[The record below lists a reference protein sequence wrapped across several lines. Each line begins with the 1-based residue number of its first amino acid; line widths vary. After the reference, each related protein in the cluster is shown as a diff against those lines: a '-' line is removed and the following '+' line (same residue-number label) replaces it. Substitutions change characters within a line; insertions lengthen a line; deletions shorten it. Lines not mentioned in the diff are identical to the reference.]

1 MKLMSEEGVSSVAV
15 VEEETGNL
23 LSAVSVTDI
32 GKIVVPSQS
41 NQILSTPLHQ
51 FIAQIKEPEGSTEGE
66 DRFPV
71 YSVFP
76 TSTLSYTIQKLL
88 ATNAHRLF
96 VTKDVSMIPS
106 PNSAQNSSGNLSGI
120 VSIVDIL
127 SLFARIAHIRD
138 VDPTRN
144 QRHRRASSASSQ
156 SSRSDRDFAS
166 SRSSS
171 RTSLRPNSIVG
182 TSPGQPP
189 ENRRTSISG
198 LDSASYQWAERV
210 PK

>member
-1 MKLMSEEGVSSVAV
+1 MRKGGTRSQA
-15 VEEETGNL
+15 
-23 LSAVSVTDI
+23 TDLNYI
-32 GKIVVPSQS
+32 CQIVVPSQS
-41 NQILSTPLHQ
+41 NQILSAPLHQ
-51 FIAQIKEPEGSTEGE
+51 FISQIKELEGSADGE
-66 DRFPV
+66 ERYPV

-96 VTKDVSMIPS
+96 VTKDVSLTMSTSLTPS
-106 PNSAQNSSGNLSGI
+106 SSGNLSGI

-138 VDPTRN
+138 VDPTHNR
-144 QRHRRASSASSQ
+144 RHRRASSASSH

-171 RTSLRPNSIVG
+171 RTSLRPNSMVVP
-182 TSPGQPP
+182 SGQTL
-189 ENRRTSISG
+189 ENRRISTSG
-198 LDSASYQWAERV
+198 LDSSSYQWTENV
-210 PK
+210 LK